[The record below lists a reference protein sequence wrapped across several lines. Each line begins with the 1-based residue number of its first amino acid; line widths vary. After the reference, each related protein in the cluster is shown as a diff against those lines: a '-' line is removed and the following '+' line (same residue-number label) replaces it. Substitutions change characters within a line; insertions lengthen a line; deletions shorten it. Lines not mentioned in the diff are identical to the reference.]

1 MAYRCVYCLS
11 PATALWYRSGEGGSS
26 SGVAVP
32 VVTTSS
38 SSSTSNIKLK
48 PCAACHQNV
57 DPYIEREWLLV
68 VLDLILLRLP
78 AYRHVMANYFDY
90 YYYNSSFETRDETT
104 TLWKF
109 PLLVLAVPVACLFQA
124 LLVMPW
130 TRDHDA
136 SNDPLLVVS
145 MMLFLVLRTVALACG
160 ITVGLAMFH
169 WPWTSGGMIAPFP
182 LLYTVLPSVVIPA
195 LVGFATTELV
205 TVLWHNSSQDATMPV
220 LGHVLVTLY
229 QFVTL
234 SVAISLRLYNQSF
247 PTSATRWLYYF
258 PWIVA
263 SFSFING
270 IAAKHLLLSVLPRI
284 LSGLPAKASWWI
296 SSSSRPDLVIQTACQ
311 DALQQSTNTLQV
323 RILISNLL
331 KCFLT

>member
-26 SGVAVP
+26 SGVA
-32 VVTTSS
+32 TTTS

-78 AYRHVMANYFDY
+78 AYRHVMAKYFGY
-90 YYYNSSFETRDETT
+90 YYYNSSSATGDEATT
-104 TLWKF
+104 PWEL
-109 PLLVLAVPVACLFQA
+109 PLLALAVPITCLFQA

-130 TRDHDA
+130 TGDHGA
-136 SNDPLLVVS
+136 SNQPLLVVS
-145 MMLFLVLRTVALACG
+145 MILFLVLRTVALTCG
-160 ITVGLAMFH
+160 ITLGLAMFQ
-169 WPWTSGGMIAPFP
+169 WTTGGMIAPFP

-205 TVLWHNSSQDATMPV
+205 TVLWHNAADDATMPV
-220 LGHVLVTLY
+220 LGHVLVALY

-234 SVAISLRLYNQSF
+234 SVAISLRLYDQSF
-247 PTSATRWLYYF
+247 PASATRRLCYF

-263 SFSFING
+263 SFSFISG
-270 IAAKHLLLSVLPRI
+270 IAAKHLLLSMLPGI
-284 LSGLPAKASWWI
+284 LSGLPAEASWWI
-296 SSSSRPDLVIQTACQ
+296 TSSSRPDLVIQTACQ
-311 DALQQSTNTLQV
+311 VALQQSTNALQV
-323 RILISNLL
+323 TILISNVL